1 MHTAKHYTQAKNRSG
16 SGFTLPEFMM
26 AVLAGSL
33 LITGSGVAL
42 RSMSGAISN
51 SAEKANA
58 RQNSVNGIKLLRS
71 EVERSMNLLV
81 FGEPPSHLPE
91 SNLANHVSNLEGT
104 LTPDDGIVS
113 YCENKATED
122 GRFFKAIFGIKM
134 VELANPIVYGLS
146 TNYSRLRGGD
156 SYGYALVRCGLPLD
170 IDGQYDKTASPYIS
184 LVLDDI
190 APLHCLKNENSCEA
204 LKTVD
209 EVTKEE
215 RMKLKTEILADLD
228 VNFIP
233 ANNSSE
239 PDAFTPYRTFQE
251 PAIRFKTD
259 HNRKVLA
266 FEDPALSTENEDPDN
281 LVDMSFMATKNSNQK
296 IYMTAF
302 ARADKRLVRKN
313 LDGLTLNGVYFNAKI
328 GNTVRFVVDASGSMR
343 ECMITTNGVCK
354 KTRMASVKNEL
365 VQILTDLKNIAPY
378 TKVGISFFSHRE
390 GRNHMVW
397 SYGDVDSGNDNQLV
411 VIGREGALADAEMLI
426 ESIQPQGWTEP
437 WDGMD
442 NAFADPE
449 TTTVFLLSDGEPKFN
464 VSNQSQP
471 EDRRSVYP
479 ELFAAWDV
487 SGNQCKTHWWKNDDP
502 NNYSTRWPKRW
513 WGEKCWTTTQ
523 TNYNDWDRI
532 ASHYINKNKERSGSQ
547 KMKVHTVTIDLES
560 NWMEKLSSETG
571 GKHNQV
577 SASDLN

>member
-1 MHTAKHYTQAKNRSG
+1 
-16 SGFTLPEFMM
+16 M
-26 AVLAGSL
+26 APVY
-33 LITGSGVAL
+33 
-42 RSMSGAISN
+42 
-51 SAEKANA
+51 
-58 RQNSVNGIKLLRS
+58 GIKLLRS

-104 LTPDDGIVS
+104 LSPDDGIVS
-113 YCENKATED
+113 YCENKAIED

-134 VELANPIVYGLS
+134 VELAIPIVYGLS

-170 IDGQYDKTASPYIS
+170 VNGQYDKTASPYIS

-190 APLHCLKNENSCEA
+190 APLHCLKNENTCEA
-204 LKTVD
+204 LKTFD

-215 RMKLKTEILADLD
+215 RMKLKAEILADLD
-228 VNFIP
+228 VNFISE
-233 ANNSSE
+233 NNSSE

-313 LDGLTLNGVYFNAKI
+313 IDGLTLNGVYFNAKI

-397 SYGDVDSGNDNQLV
+397 TYGEGDSGNENQLV

-487 SGNQCKTHWWKNDDP
+487 SGNQCKTQWWKNDDP
-502 NNYSTRWPKRW
+502 NNYSTRWPRRW

-523 TNYNDWDRI
+523 TSYNDWDRI
-532 ASHYINKNKERSGSQ
+532 ASHYINKNKERSGNQ
-547 KMKVHTVTIDLES
+547 KMNVHTVTIDLES